1 MPRSATTILP
11 PAFTVDRVNVPAN
24 TNVDGYVAVINEL
37 RRGEREDA
45 RNTVRPGRGG
55 K

>member
-1 MPRSATTILP
+1 MRQTSTTILP
-11 PAFTVDRVNVPAN
+11 SAFVFERVTVPAN
-24 TNVDGYVAVINEL
+24 TNVDGYTAIVNEL

-45 RNTVRPGRGG
+45 RNTVRPSRGG

>member
-1 MPRSATTILP
+1 MRNGTTTILP
-11 PAFTVDRVNVPAN
+11 PAFTVDRVIVPAN
-24 TNVDGYVAVINEL
+24 TNVDGYAAIVNEL